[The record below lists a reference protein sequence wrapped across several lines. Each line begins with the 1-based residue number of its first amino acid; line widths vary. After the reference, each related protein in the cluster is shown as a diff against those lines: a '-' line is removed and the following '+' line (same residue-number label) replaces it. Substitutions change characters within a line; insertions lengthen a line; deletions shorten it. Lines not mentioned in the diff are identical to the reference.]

1 MRETGGNG
9 FLFPAVAG
17 KETVAIDRTNAMRRT
32 PKRTG
37 KNVTH
42 DSIVAPPSPFG
53 PSESLAGGAEP
64 ETARRRPDLHW
75 DDVAPEFEA
84 EDANDTELEPLDG
97 APAAVEGEDAHAPD
111 DALGLYLRQM
121 GAIPLLDRKQELALA
136 ERLEAQRRR
145 YRHAALANWRTLAAM
160 VHTFERVQAGE
171 LALDPTID
179 VVATLDLSRENILK
193 RMPYNLKTLR
203 HLLRT
208 ADADFRSMMSAKTLQ
223 ARHRVRRDLWRRLRK
238 AVVLAEELSPRI
250 DLLERWSDELRDL
263 ARQMSE
269 LEQQSSAGDRSAA
282 DRERRTKQVKQLRDL
297 VLEARS
303 EPDEMYRLA
312 RVLERRRASYQ
323 KARRELAEGNLRL
336 VVSIAKRYRSRGLP
350 FSDLIQE
357 GNRGLMRAVDKYEHR
372 MGFKFGTYATWW
384 IRQGITRALADHA
397 RTIRVPCHQVG
408 TLAAVERVRGE
419 LSVQQGRE
427 PTVEEIAAVLGVT
440 AEETQSLRVVARHP
454 VSLHEPLGGDG
465 ERALEDFLDDP
476 DATNP
481 GKAVD
486 QHLLRDRIAEVLR
499 SLTPRE
505 REVIELR
512 FGLRDGQPKTL
523 EEVARAYGITRER
536 IRQIEARGLLKLR
549 QPLRSQ
555 RLAEFAEAE

>member
-1 MRETGGNG
+1 MTRSH
-9 FLFPAVAG
+9 
-17 KETVAIDRTNAMRRT
+17 
-32 PKRTG
+32 KRITE
-37 KNVTH
+37 NERITEPLP
-42 DSIVAPPSPFG
+42 VAPSAQTKEDEVNPARRDLAWETYVPEETLPTEVDDLDESTVLEDSELAS
-53 PSESLAGGAEP
+53 SESL
-64 ETARRRPDLHW
+64 
-75 DDVAPEFEA
+75 
-84 EDANDTELEPLDG
+84 
-97 APAAVEGEDAHAPD
+97 EGEDSHAPD

-136 ERLEAQRRR
+136 ERLEYRRQR
-145 YRHAALANWRTLAAM
+145 YRHAALANWRTLACM
-160 VHTFERVQAGE
+160 IETFERVQADE
-171 LALDPTID
+171 QALDPTID
-179 VVATLDLSRENILK
+179 VINTLGLTRDNILA
-193 RMPYNLKTLR
+193 RMPHNLRTLR
-203 HLLRT
+203 HLLT
-208 ADADFRSMMSAKTLQ
+208 EADEKFAKLLAQ
-223 ARHRVRRDLWRRLRK
+223 PREKLKLRRELYRRLRK
-238 AVVLAEELSPRI
+238 AIVMAEELSPRI
-250 DLLERWSDELRDL
+250 DLLDRWTDELRSL
-263 ARQMSE
+263 ARKMEHVAHEMQTG
-269 LEQQSSAGDRSAA
+269 SSDRSAA
-282 DRERRTKQVKQLRDL
+282 SRERGSRLAKQMRDYMMETRCPPEELTRLVK
-297 VLEARS
+297 VLE
-303 EPDEMYRLA
+303 L
-312 RVLERRRASYQ
+312 RRGLYQ

-372 MGFKFGTYATWW
+372 MGFKLGTYATWW

-419 LSVQQGRE
+419 LSVAQGRE
-427 PTVEEIAAVLGVT
+427 PTVEEIAAVLGVS
-440 AEETQSLRVVARHP
+440 AEETQSLRTVSRHP

-486 QHLLRDRIAEVLR
+486 QHLLRERIAEVLR

-512 FGLRDGQPKTL
+512 FGLRDGQPRTL

>member
-1 MRETGGNG
+1 
-9 FLFPAVAG
+9 VAL
-17 KETVAIDRTNAMRRT
+17 AART
-32 PKRTG
+32 
-37 KNVTH
+37 
-42 DSIVAPPSPFG
+42 SPSWDEDP
-53 PSESLAGGAEP
+53 EHLDHGAQHE
-64 ETARRRPDLHW
+64 
-75 DDVAPEFEA
+75 
-84 EDANDTELEPLDG
+84 
-97 APAAVEGEDAHAPD
+97 EGEDLLDEGAHAGEEGDPHAPD

-121 GAIPLLDRKQELALA
+121 GAIPLLNREQELALA
-136 ERLEAQRRR
+136 ERLEFRRGR
-145 YRHAALANWRTLAAM
+145 YRRAALCNWRTVGL
-160 VHTFERVQAGE
+160 VLLTFEKVQAGQ

-179 VVATLDLSRENILK
+179 VVNTLGLGRDNILK
-193 RMPYNLKTLR
+193 RMPHHLRTLR
-203 HLLRT
+203 HLT
-208 ADADFRSMMSAKTLQ
+208 TAADADFRSLLRAGSAA
-223 ARHRVRRDLWRRLRK
+223 ARARLRRELWRRQRK
-238 AVVLAEELSPRI
+238 AVRLIEELSPRI
-250 DLLERWSDELRDL
+250 DLLDRWTDELGVLSARLSAL
-263 ARQMSE
+263 ARQIE
-269 LEQQSSAGDRSAA
+269 ATGHRSAA
-282 DRERRTKQVKQLRDL
+282 DRERRTRLTKQLRELLLETRSSPGDL
-297 VLEARS
+297 AALV
-303 EPDEMYRLA
+303 
-312 RVLERRRASYQ
+312 RVQELRRVHYQ

-372 MGFKFGTYATWW
+372 LGYKFGTYATWW

-419 LSVQQGRE
+419 LSVEKGRE

-440 AEETQSLRVVARHP
+440 PEETQSLRAVSRHP

-476 DATNP
+476 GATNP
-481 GKAVD
+481 GLAVD

-512 FGLRDGQPKTL
+512 FGLKDGQPRTL

-555 RLAEFAEAE
+555 RLAEFTEKE

>member
-1 MRETGGNG
+1 MSRNTKKALKASTTDLLPTGARRPR
-9 FLFPAVAG
+9 PAEGESPEPAEERRRG
-17 KETVAIDRTNAMRRT
+17 EKAIDGRD
-32 PKRTG
+32 
-37 KNVTH
+37 TH
-42 DSIVAPPSPFG
+42 QLG
-53 PSESLAGGAEP
+53 EE
-64 ETARRRPDLHW
+64 E
-75 DDVAPEFEA
+75 APEEHEPHDEA
-84 EDANDTELEPLDG
+84 EQEEDDLNELEGP
-97 APAAVEGEDAHAPD
+97 PAQPVDEDDEDPHAPD

-121 GAIPLLDRKQELALA
+121 GAIPLLSREQELGLA
-136 ERLEAQRRR
+136 KRLELRRRR
-145 YRHAALANWRTLAAM
+145 YRRAALANWRTLGL
-160 VHTFERVQAGE
+160 VVQTFKKVFAGQ
-171 LALDPTID
+171 LALDPSID
-179 VVATLDLSRENILK
+179 VVNTLGLSREKILS
-193 RMPYNLKTLR
+193 RMPHNLATLAS
-203 HLLRT
+203 L
-208 ADADFRSMMSAKTLQ
+208 AEAGEGDFRACLRASSAT
-223 ARHRVRRDLWRRLRK
+223 ARHRTRREFWRRMRK
-238 AVVLAEELSPRI
+238 AITLVEEMSPRI
-250 DLLERWSDELRDL
+250 DLLDRWVDELKGIS
-263 ARQMSE
+263 RQMSD
-269 LEQQSSAGDRSAA
+269 LERQLSKGDRSAA
-282 DRERRTKQVKQLRDL
+282 DRERRARNVKQLRELQNEVRATPED
-297 VLEARS
+297 
-303 EPDEMYRLA
+303 LA
-312 RVLERRRASYQ
+312 RLVRVLDRRRAEYQ

-357 GNRGLMRAVDKYEHR
+357 GNRGLMRAVDKYEWR
-372 MGFKFGTYATWW
+372 MEFKFGTYATWW

-419 LSVQQGRE
+419 LSVATGRE
-427 PTVEEIAAVLGVT
+427 PTVEEIAAKLGVT
-440 AEETQSLRVVARHP
+440 AEETQSLRVVSRHP

-486 QHLLRDRIAEVLR
+486 QHLLRERISEVLR

-512 FGLRDGQPKTL
+512 FGLKDGQPKTL
-523 EEVARAYGITRER
+523 EEVARTYGITRER

>member
-1 MRETGGNG
+1 
-9 FLFPAVAG
+9 
-17 KETVAIDRTNAMRRT
+17 MRRAT
-32 PKRTG
+32 KRAAKPSLTEG
-37 KNVTH
+37 ISSAPAGEERRRAVTW
-42 DSIVAPPSPFG
+42 D
-53 PSESLAGGAEP
+53 EP
-64 ETARRRPDLHW
+64 EHA
-75 DDVAPEFEA
+75 APAEHEA
-84 EDANDTELEPLDG
+84 EDAERLHGEEEA
-97 APAAVEGEDAHAPD
+97 APAAEGEDSAAPD

-121 GAIPLLDRKQELALA
+121 GAIPLLSREQELALA
-136 ERLEAQRRR
+136 ERLEYRRRR
-145 YRHAALANWRTLAAM
+145 YRRAALANWRTLAA
-160 VHTFERVQAGE
+160 VVATFERVLAGQ

-179 VVATLDLSRENILK
+179 VVTTLGLSRDNILR
-193 RMPYNLKTLR
+193 RMPHNLKTLR
-203 HLLRT
+203 QLIT
-208 ADADFRSMMSAKTLQ
+208 AANADFRNLLRASTATGR
-223 ARHRVRRDLWRRLRK
+223 ARVRRELYRKVRK
-238 AVVLAEELSPRI
+238 AVTLAEEMSPRI
-250 DLLERWSDELRDL
+250 DLLDRWTDELRPL
-263 ARQMSE
+263 SRQMSE
-269 LEQQSSAGDRSAA
+269 WARQIDHGARTAA
-282 DRERRTKQVKQLRDL
+282 ERERRTRMVKQLRDL
-297 VLEARS
+297 MLEVRS
-303 EPDEMYRLA
+303 TPEELA
-312 RVLERRRASYQ
+312 RLCRVQERRRVIYQ

-372 MGFKFGTYATWW
+372 LGYKFGTYATWW

-419 LSVQQGRE
+419 LSVASGRE

-440 AEETQSLRVVARHP
+440 AEETQSLRVVSRHP

-481 GKAVD
+481 GQAVD
-486 QHLLRDRIAEVLR
+486 QHLLRERIGEVLR

-512 FGLRDGQPKTL
+512 FGLRDGQPRTL